1 MKNEIKNERNDA
13 MNHSGLP
20 RMRTIPQAFK
30 EIKAIDPNTSI
41 TMSALRRLVKEG
53 LVDTVQVANKRLLN
67 LDLLF
72 DRLACYN
79 GSAAALR
86 SNRNEV

>member
-1 MKNEIKNERNDA
+1 MTNTQ
-13 MNHSGLP
+13 LP

-30 EIKAIDPNTSI
+30 EIKAMDPDTSI
-41 TMSALRRLVKEG
+41 TMSTLRRLVKEG
-53 LVDTVQVANKRLLN
+53 IVETVQVANKRLLN

-79 GSAAALR
+79 DHATR
-86 SNRNEV
+86 SCTSSFK

>member
-1 MKNEIKNERNDA
+1 MTTEIKNERNHVMTTA
-13 MNHSGLP
+13 ALP

-41 TMSALRRLVKEG
+41 TVSVLRRLVKEG
-53 LVDTVQVANKRLLN
+53 AIETVQVANKRLLN

-72 DRLACYN
+72 SRLSCYN
-79 GSAAALR
+79 GGAVAPHE
-86 SNRNEV
+86 NEV

>member
-1 MKNEIKNERNDA
+1 MKTEIKSERNDA

-41 TMSALRRLVKEG
+41 TMSTLRRLVKEG
-53 LVDTVQVANKRLLN
+53 VVDTVQVANKRLLN

-79 GSAAALR
+79 GGAVAPHFQE
-86 SNRNEV
+86 NEV